1 MQTILG
7 SNGQIG
13 TELAKTLYRH
23 YSKDIRLVSRNPQ
36 RIHDSDQ
43 LVPADLLLA
52 KDADMAVKDS
62 EIVYFTLGLPM
73 DSQLWE
79 TQYLQILQNVID
91 AAKKYDSK
99 FVYFDNTYMYAK
111 DNQLQSEA
119 SPFVPNGRKSV
130 IRARAAELV
139 LREIKANTLAAV
151 ICRAPEFYGPGRTQ
165 SITNSLVFNRIKQGK
180 KPLIPVSDQALR
192 TLIWTPDASKAM
204 ALIGNTA
211 SAYGQT
217 WHLPSAD
224 PMSYKAIIALT
235 EERLHKKI
243 PYTIIKMW
251 LFRLLRY
258 FNPRIQELQELL
270 PRYQADNLFS
280 SEKFKMAFP
289 DFKITS
295 YSEGI
300 SQIFNK

>member
-52 KDADMAVKDS
+52 EDADMAVKDS
-62 EIVYFTLGLPM
+62 DIVYFTLGLPM
-73 DSQLWE
+73 NSQLWE
-79 TQYLQILQNVID
+79 TQYLRILQNVIN

-111 DNQLQSEA
+111 DNQLQSET
-119 SPFVPNGRKSV
+119 SSFVPNGRKSV
-130 IRARAAELV
+130 IRAQAAELV
-139 LREIKANTLAAV
+139 LQAIKDNTLLAV

-180 KPLIPVSDQALR
+180 KPIIPVNDQVLR
-192 TLIWTPDASKAM
+192 TLIWTPDASKAI
-204 ALIGNTA
+204 ALIGNTP
-211 SAYGQT
+211 SAYRQT

-224 PMSYKAIIALT
+224 PVSYKEIITLT
-235 EERLHKKI
+235 EEILHKKI
-243 PYTIIKMW
+243 PYTIVKMW
-251 LFRLLRY
+251 LFKLLKY
-258 FNPRIQELQELL
+258 FNPRMQELQELL
-270 PRYQADNLFS
+270 PRYQVDNLFS
-280 SEKFKMAFP
+280 SEKFKTAFP
-289 DFKITS
+289 NFKITS
-295 YSEGI
+295 YKEGI
-300 SQIFNK
+300 SQIFK